1 MNSNLYPC
9 ASPHSTCTLPLYLT
23 LHPCLIAHTSIS
35 HPTPYSLHPC
45 TSFHTPTP
53 YPTSLYL
60 APLHMYLNTH
70 SCISP
75 CTSPP
80 TPTTSPHWILHG
92 SWGDSALNQLSC
104 SSPKLGS
111 AEVKQA
117 RLTLKNHQFR
127 TVESGSKGI
136 SSHTVI
142 CPRVERFVRYSAF
155 SILGCCCPQAPLPQV
170 IALGYPSP
178 TLFLARLAEGWWA
191 SLSGVESGHI
201 LFTLQFLSY
210 QLRPVWVIL
219 PSKPPTMT
227 LRSLPFNWIL
237 FSDTGLHSE
246 LVVVVVVV

>member
-35 HPTPYSLHPC
+35 HPTPYSPHPC

-136 SSHTVI
+136 SSHSHLSKSWKI
-142 CPRVERFVRYSAF
+142 CEVLCLFYSGLLLPT
-155 SILGCCCPQAPLPQV
+155 STSTSGNCLGVPKPHPLPGKV
-170 IALGYPSP
+170 GW
-178 TLFLARLAEGWWA
+178 RLVGLPFRSRKWTY
-191 SLSGVESGHI
+191 SFHSSVS
-201 LFTLQFLSY
+201 FLSVKTC
-210 QLRPVWVIL
+210 LGH
-219 PSKPPTMT
+219 PSQQTP
-227 LRSLPFNWIL
+227 NN
-237 FSDTGLHSE
+237 DTQVPAL
-246 LVVVVVVV
+246 